1 MAEEDKDKKAAKK
14 ADKSDAAPKAKQAKG
29 GEAKGEHAKGE
40 GGDKAPKAARGG
52 AGDKPPRAAKGDKAG
67 DKAEKPAAEAAE
79 PEPKGPPRLRV
90 QFDQE
95 VRKKLAEQF
104 GYKNAMQV
112 PIIDKVVINM
122 GIGEAVA
129 DRKKVD
135 SAAAD
140 LALISGQK
148 AIITKSRKA
157 ISTYKLRENQPIGC
171 KVTLRK
177 ARMYEFIDRLINI
190 ALPRVRDFRGLNP
203 KSFDGRGNYSLGVK
217 EHIVFPEI
225 DYDKAAEIWGMDIT
239 VCTTARTDDEARA
252 LLTAFNFPFRQ

>member
-1 MAEEDKDKKAAKK
+1 MAEEDKDKKAAAKK
-14 ADKSDAAPKAKQAKG
+14 ADKADAAPKPKQAKG
-29 GEAKGEHAKGE
+29 EAGKGEKGKGE
-40 GGDKAPKAARGG
+40 GGDKAPKAAKGG
-52 AGDKPPRAAKGDKAG
+52 AGDKAQRAAKG

-90 QFDQE
+90 QFDKD
-95 VRKKLAEQF
+95 VRNKLTAQF

-112 PIIDKVVINM
+112 PMINKVVINM

-129 DRKKVD
+129 DRKKVEA
-135 SAAAD
+135 AAAD

-177 ARMYEFIDRLINI
+177 SRMYEFIDRLINI

>member
-1 MAEEDKDKKAAKK
+1 MAEEDKDKKAAVKK
-14 ADKSDAAPKAKQAKG
+14 ADKADAAPKPKQAKG
-29 GEAKGEHAKGE
+29 EAGKGEKGKGE
-40 GGDKAPKAARGG
+40 GGDKAPKAAKGG
-52 AGDKPPRAAKGDKAG
+52 AGDKAQRAAKG

-90 QFDQE
+90 QFDKD
-95 VRKKLAEQF
+95 VRNKLTAQF

-112 PIIDKVVINM
+112 PMINKVVINM

-129 DRKKVD
+129 DRKKVEA
-135 SAAAD
+135 AAAD

-177 ARMYEFIDRLINI
+177 SRMYEFIDRLINI

-225 DYDKAAEIWGMDIT
+225 DYDKTAEIWGMDIT